1 MTKEQLREIHKLSKE
16 EKIELVQTL
25 WDDIASDQAAAIPEE
40 HKKLLEETLQ
50 KLSDGNSQFSQWE
63 EVREKYGKGK

>member
-1 MTKEQLREIHKLSKE
+1 MTKEQLKEIHKLSKE

-25 WDDIASDQAAAIPEE
+25 WDDIASDQATAIPEE

-50 KLSDGNSQFSQWE
+50 KLADGNSQFSQWE
-63 EVREKYGKGK
+63 EVREKYVS